1 MAFSNSR
8 QQQGRFSTP
17 VLNPAYINQPLQSPV
32 LNPVDQM
39 ARYHPITG
47 ALLPPRNSAKDISA
61 YTIGQGVLDAGQQLA
76 TDIPKIGGAIADGAN
91 TVATGTS
98 LGSQNFLRGLT
109 DRDEVSEEEMVDLN
123 PNLVGK
129 YLRDGGRGLYD
140 NFIKPVY
147 ETGYDA
153 TADLYDGALNLGSG
167 FIGGDEVEEQFRYRN
182 EPDPNATVAEPVADE
197 EQEVAPI
204 LTQAAAETHVMP
216 DGTVMQGAEHS
227 DDLGV
232 LSTDTTDTSVSKE
245 PYVAATGT
253 GNSKKDGILSS
264 IGKAASVDRSGTA
277 TGNKRDATG
286 LSVPRQK
293 IDMSEMLMRV
303 GGAISGSA
311 ADGALASINSGTNTW
326 GAIQDENRAMEM
338 QQYEADQAAYENE
351 ENRKVQRM
359 TSGRLNAAAQKDAI
373 EKSDSFRA
381 RSQRIDS
388 IDTLIDDLTAAGD
401 GVSGLVDGTIMKYW
415 DRARGNPESNLR
427 LRMEEQRVN
436 AALTMVEKTKGA
448 ISNREMDLFLSPM
461 PKITDGEGLWIDWL
475 TMQRNVAARMNE
487 IAAGG
492 LDSTG
497 TRYLNA
503 VDEDAP
509 LSPELEAYLAKY
521 PPK

>member
-8 QQQGRFSTP
+8 QQQGRFSPP
-17 VLNPAYINQPLQSPV
+17 VLNPAYINQSLQSPV
-32 LNPVDQM
+32 LDPVDQM

-47 ALLPPRNSAKDISA
+47 ALLPPRNSANVISA
-61 YTIGQGVLDAGQQLA
+61 HSIGQGVLDAGQQLA
-76 TDIPKIGGAIADGAN
+76 TDIPRIGGAIADGAN
-91 TVATGTS
+91 TVATGAS

-109 DRDEVSEEEMVDLN
+109 DRDEVSEKEMVDLN

-129 YLRDGGRGLYD
+129 YLGNAGRGLYD

-147 ETGYDA
+147 ETSYDN
-153 TADLYDGALNLGSG
+153 TADFVDGALNLGSG
-167 FIGGDEVEEQFRYRN
+167 IMGGDSVQEQFRYRN
-182 EPDPNATVAEPVADE
+182 EPDPKDTAAEPVADE

-216 DGTVMQGAEHS
+216 DGTVMEGAEHS
-227 DDLGV
+227 DDSGV

-245 PYVAATGT
+245 PYEAATT
-253 GNSKKDGILSS
+253 TTTKKDGILSS
-264 IGKAASVDRSGTA
+264 IGEAASVDRSGTA

-311 ADGALASINSGTNTW
+311 ADGALASINAGTNTW

-373 EKSDSFRA
+373 EKQESFSKRK
-381 RSQRIDS
+381 QRIGALDM
-388 IDTLIDDLTAAGD
+388 LIDDLTAAGD
-401 GVSGLVDGTIMKYW
+401 NVTGLWDGTGRALL
-415 DRARGNPESNLR
+415 DRATGDRNANLR
-427 LRMEEQRVN
+427 LRLEDQRVD
-436 AALTMVEKTKGA
+436 AALTKVEQTKGA

-461 PKITDGEGLWIDWL
+461 PKLTDSEEVWIDWM
-475 TMQRNVAARMNE
+475 TMQRNVAAKMNQV
-487 IAAGG
+487 ASGG
-492 LDSTG
+492 FDSTG

>member
-17 VLNPAYINQPLQSPV
+17 VLNPAYINQSLQSPV

-47 ALLPPRNSAKDISA
+47 ALLPPRNSADGISA
-61 YTIGQGVLDAGQQLA
+61 HSIGQGVLGAGQQLA
-76 TDIPKIGGAIADGAN
+76 TDIPKIGGAIADGAD
-91 TVATGTS
+91 TVATEVS

-140 NFIKPVY
+140 NFIKPAY

-153 TADLYDGALNLGSG
+153 TADFADGVLNLGSG
-167 FIGGDEVEEQFRYRN
+167 IIGGDEVEEQFRYRN
-182 EPDPNATVAEPVADE
+182 EPYPNATAAEPVADE
-197 EQEVAPI
+197 GQEVAPI
-204 LTQAAAETHVMP
+204 LTQAVAETHVMP
-216 DGTVMQGAEHS
+216 DGTVMEGAEHS
-227 DDLGV
+227 DDSGV

-245 PYVAATGT
+245 PYKAATT
-253 GNSKKDGILSS
+253 TTKKDGILSS
-264 IGKAASVDRSGTA
+264 IGEAASVDRSGTA

-373 EKSDSFRA
+373 EKQESFSKRN
-381 RSQRIDS
+381 QRIGS
-388 IDTLIDDLTAAGD
+388 LDTLIDDLTAAGD
-401 GVSGLVDGTIMKYW
+401 NVTGLWDGTGRALL
-415 DRARGNPESNLR
+415 DRATGDRNANLR
-427 LRMEEQRVN
+427 LRLEDQRVD
-436 AALTMVEKTKGA
+436 AALTKVEQTKGA
-448 ISNREMDLFLSPM
+448 ISNREMTLFLSPM
-461 PKITDGEGLWIDWL
+461 PKLTDSEEVWIDWM
-475 TMQRNVAARMNE
+475 TMQRNVAAKMNQV
-487 IAAGG
+487 ASGG
-492 LDSTG
+492 FDSTG

>member
-47 ALLPPRNSAKDISA
+47 ALLPPRNSADGISA
-61 YTIGQGVLDAGQQLA
+61 HSIGQGVLGAGQQLA
-76 TDIPKIGGAIADGAN
+76 TDIPKIGGAIADGAD
-91 TVATGTS
+91 TVATDVS

-153 TADLYDGALNLGSG
+153 TADFVDGALNLGSG
-167 FIGGDEVEEQFRYRN
+167 IIGGDEVEEQFRYRN
-182 EPDPNATVAEPVADE
+182 EPAPNVTVAEPVADA

-216 DGTVMQGAEHS
+216 DGTVMDGAEHS

-245 PYVAATGT
+245 PYKAATT
-253 GNSKKDGILSS
+253 TTKKDGILSS
-264 IGKAASVDRSGTA
+264 IGEAASVDRSGTA

-311 ADGALASINSGTNTW
+311 ADGALASIKSGTNTW

-373 EKSDSFRA
+373 EQKESFAKRN
-381 RSQRIDS
+381 QRIGS
-388 IDTLIDDLTAAGD
+388 LDTLIDDLTAAGD
-401 GVSGLVDGTIMKYW
+401 NVTGLWDGTGRALL
-415 DRARGNPESNLR
+415 DRATGNRNANLR
-427 LRMEEQRVN
+427 LRLEDQRVD
-436 AALTMVEKTKGA
+436 AALTKVEQTKGA
-448 ISNREMDLFLSPM
+448 ISNREMTLFLSPM
-461 PKITDGEGLWIDWL
+461 PKLTDSEEVWIDWM
-475 TMQRNVAARMNE
+475 TMQRNVAAKMNQV
-487 IAAGG
+487 ALGG
-492 LDSTG
+492 FDSTG

>member
-1 MAFSNSR
+1 MAFLNSR
-8 QQQGRFSTP
+8 QQQGRFSSP
-17 VLNPAYINQPLQSPV
+17 VLDPAYFNHQSPV
-32 LNPVDQM
+32 LDPVDQM

-47 ALLPPRNSAKDISA
+47 ALLPPRNSANGISA
-61 YTIGQGVLDAGQQLA
+61 HSIGQGVLGAGQQLA
-76 TDIPKIGGAIADGAN
+76 NDIPKIGGAIADGAN

-109 DRDEVSEEEMVDLN
+109 DRDEVSEEDMVDLN

-129 YLRDGGRGLYD
+129 YLGNAGRGLYD

-167 FIGGDEVEEQFRYRN
+167 IMGGDKVQEQFRYRN
-182 EPDPNATVAEPVADE
+182 EPDPNVTVAEPVADA

-227 DDLGV
+227 DDSGV
-232 LSTDTTDTSVSKE
+232 LSTDTTDASEPLLASDSKGIKSNKE
-245 PYVAATGT
+245 
-253 GNSKKDGILSS
+253 GILSS
-264 IGKAASVDRSGTA
+264 IGEAVSVDRSGTA

-338 QQYEADQAAYENE
+338 QQYEADQAVYENE

>member
-8 QQQGRFSTP
+8 QQQGRFSPP
-17 VLNPAYINQPLQSPV
+17 VLNPAYINQSLQSPV

-47 ALLPPRNSAKDISA
+47 ALLPPRNSANGISA
-61 YTIGQGVLDAGQQLA
+61 HSIGQGVLGAGQQLA
-76 TDIPKIGGAIADGAN
+76 NDIPKIGGAIADGAN

-129 YLRDGGRGLYD
+129 YLGNAGRGLYD

-147 ETGYDA
+147 ETGYDT
-153 TADLYDGALNLGSG
+153 TADFVDGALNLGSG
-167 FIGGDEVEEQFRYRN
+167 IMGGDKVQEQFRYRN
-182 EPDPNATVAEPVADE
+182 EPDPNATAAEPVADE

-216 DGTVMQGAEHS
+216 DGTVMDGAEHS

-373 EKSDSFRA
+373 EQKESFAKRN
-381 RSQRIDS
+381 QRIGS
-388 IDTLIDDLTAAGD
+388 LDTLIDDLTAAGD
-401 GVSGLVDGTIMKYW
+401 NVTGLWDGTGRALL
-415 DRARGNPESNLR
+415 DRATGNRNANLR
-427 LRMEEQRVN
+427 LRLEDQRVD
-436 AALTMVEKTKGA
+436 AALTKVEQTKGA

-461 PKITDGEGLWIDWL
+461 PKLTDSEEVWIDWM
-475 TMQRNVAARMNE
+475 TMQRNVAAKMNQV
-487 IAAGG
+487 ASGG
-492 LDSTG
+492 FDSTG

-509 LSPELEAYLAKY
+509 LSPELEAFLAKY

>member
-8 QQQGRFSTP
+8 QQQGRFSPP
-17 VLNPAYINQPLQSPV
+17 VLNPAYINQSLQSPV
-32 LNPVDQM
+32 LDPVDQM

-47 ALLPPRNSAKDISA
+47 ALLPQRNSAKDISA

-76 TDIPKIGGAIADGAN
+76 TDIPRIGGAIADGAN

-167 FIGGDEVEEQFRYRN
+167 IFGGDEVEEQFRYRN

-216 DGTVMQGAEHS
+216 DGTVMDGAEHS
-227 DDLGV
+227 DDSGV
-232 LSTDTTDTSVSKE
+232 LSTDITDTSVSKE
-245 PYVAATGT
+245 PYEAATT
-253 GNSKKDGILSS
+253 TTKKDGILSS

-359 TSGRLNAAAQKDAI
+359 TSGRANAAAQKDAY
-373 EKSDSFRA
+373 KNRDSLRA

-487 IAAGG
+487 IAEGG
-492 LDSTG
+492 FDSTG